1 MEKWAELI
9 DNDGGGGGG
18 GGEGGNS
25 QGNIWF
31 DFDLDFPNEKYRIDP
46 CKERLRGL
54 FDQLLVAFL
63 NEKSA
68 SDCVRPIP
76 ALCRDGQPVD
86 LLKLF
91 WVVRKI
97 GGHEEVSRNNL
108 WGFVSK
114 ECGLGIGV
122 VQIQSV
128 KLIHD
133 KYLNELDQWLHR
145 VVSKGDVESENGGV
159 VKKLDLLSREL
170 EASFGNLLDN
180 RQKEESTKFF
190 QDVNENETLIS
201 TNGRISEI
209 LCSGNNGRSTEHVVH
224 ELQDVKIDIDKGIN
238 GFDSPAKRVVVKK
251 SVTKRVVKKSSDNT
265 VNGAKANG
273 FSKVQDNDCSG
284 RSCNE
289 DEANF
294 KKKVF
299 NKVINK
305 VLNSERTISDVTI
318 KNNSD
323 VRLSAKKVVG
333 GVPSKARDLSEKIID
348 YKEKVEV
355 ERDIDN
361 VIPSRS
367 DNGNS
372 SNFRKRKREPRPF
385 LEMLNWLTR
394 VAKSPHDSPMGNIP
408 ERSKCIDCGNEEL
421 WVQAVSARE
430 ALLIKR
436 HADTNA
442 DDSLVKDK
450 QKARMHPSMYQD
462 DFLDHQTPYK
472 LKSSDRASNS
482 PKSHLCHCCNSNT
495 ARNKTIDQQE
505 ANKVSSSPKAP
516 VKLVLTD
523 AEKQSK
529 ISNGK
534 NSSLEVSVEKK
545 VSVGPLHQA
554 VVPEWTGVI
563 SESDSKWLGT
573 RMWAPT
579 DCEKKSM
586 LDKMDSIGKGRSHS
600 CDCVFPNSVE
610 CIRFHVAEERLK
622 LKRELGVIFYRW
634 RFDRMGEEVSLSWTE
649 DEEKIFKDM
658 MRSYAAFPNKF
669 WNNSFRFLPS
679 KTREKLV
686 SYYFNVFL
694 VNKRSYQNRVTPKD
708 VDSDDDEKEF
718 GSVGGSF
725 GYKALYVHGTS
736 SVSCTLNQESSYK
749 LV

>member
-1 MEKWAELI
+1 MEKWAELS
-9 DNDGGGGGG
+9 DNDDGDGGG
-18 GGEGGNS
+18 GGEGGTS

-31 DFDLDFPNEKYRIDP
+31 DFDLDFPNEKHHIDP

-54 FDQLLVAFL
+54 FDQLLVAFF

-68 SDCVRPIP
+68 SNCVRPIP
-76 ALCRDGQPVD
+76 AFCRDGQPVD

-133 KYLNELDQWLHR
+133 KYLNELDQWLQR
-145 VVSKGDVESENGGV
+145 VVSKGDVENEDGGV

-170 EASFGNLLDN
+170 EASFGSLLEN
-180 RQKEESTKFF
+180 GQKEEGTKFF
-190 QDVNENETLIS
+190 QDV
-201 TNGRISEI
+201 SEK
-209 LCSGNNGRSTEHVVH
+209 LCSGNGRSTEHVIH
-224 ELQDVKIDIDKGIN
+224 ELQDVKIDIDKGIIN
-238 GFDSPAKRVVVKK
+238 GFASPAKRVAKK
-251 SVTKRVVKKSSDNT
+251 CVTKRVVKISSENT
-265 VNGAKANG
+265 VNGGANG
-273 FSKVQDNDCSG
+273 FSKVQDDDCSG
-284 RSCNE
+284 KSYNE
-289 DEANF
+289 DEAN
-294 KKKVF
+294 VF
-299 NKVINK
+299 NKDIINK
-305 VLNSERTISDVTI
+305 VVNSERTVSNVTI
-318 KNNSD
+318 NDGRSSAENNSD

-333 GVPSKARDLSEKIID
+333 SVLSKARDLSEKIID
-348 YKEKVEV
+348 YKERVKVEQ
-355 ERDIDN
+355 DIDN

-367 DNGNS
+367 DNGNPL
-372 SNFRKRKREPRPF
+372 NFRKRKRESRPF
-385 LEMLNWLTR
+385 LEMLHWLTR
-394 VAKSPHDSPMGNIP
+394 VAKSPHDSPVGKVP
-408 ERSKCIDCGNEEL
+408 ECSKCIDCGNEEL
-421 WVQAVSARE
+421 RVQAVSARE
-430 ALLIKR
+430 ALLIR
-436 HADTNA
+436 RNADTNA

-450 QKARMHPSMYQD
+450 QKAKMHPSMYQD
-462 DFLDHQTPYK
+462 DFIDHQTPYK
-472 LKSSDRASNS
+472 LKSSNRASNS
-482 PKSHLCHCCNSNT
+482 PKSHLCSCCNSNT
-495 ARNKTIDQQE
+495 ARSKTIDQQE
-505 ANKVSSSPKAP
+505 ANKVSSTPKAP

-523 AEKQSK
+523 AEKQSE

-534 NSSLEVSVEKK
+534 NSSSEVTAEKK

-586 LDKMDSIGKGRSHS
+586 LDKVDSIGKGRPHS
-600 CDCVFPNSVE
+600 CDCLFPNSVE

-649 DEEKIFKDM
+649 DEEKRFKDM

-669 WNNSFRFLPS
+669 WNNSFRFLLC
-679 KTREKLV
+679 KTRENLV

-725 GYKALYVHGTS
+725 GYNALYVPGTS

-749 LV
+749 LVQSKS